1 MTVDHCAGSNA
12 KKVHLVDNLLLSNS
26 VAAHGGSVLRHTSHS
41 SPQSCCQSGCQRWHD
56 TYHRVTQQLL
66 KQGRDDLE
74 LLDTAYVTG
83 RALTALLLNS
93 LTAVILLL
101 ICHSHSSQLPC
112 WMGSVEYFQ
121 HLASKRGAPSSGTVN
136 AL

>member
-26 VAAHGGSVLRHTSHS
+26 VAAHGGSVLRHVSFITTVLLSERLPALARHL
-41 SPQSCCQSGCQRWHD
+41 SPCH
-56 TYHRVTQQLL
+56 TAAVL

-83 RALTALLLNS
+83 RALTTLLLNS

-101 ICHSHSSQLPC
+101 ICHSHSSRLPC
-112 WMGSVEYFQ
+112 WTGSVEYFQ
-121 HLASKRGAPSSGTVN
+121 HLASKRGALSCGTVN